1 MGVELV
7 VEEIEFGLVHG
18 EVGGWSMWLSYRLR
32 RISKI
37 LPLASM
43 LRRRRPVHT
52 AVINQEDIMTQ
63 VTIYTSPVCG
73 YCTMAKRLLAGK
85 GVAVHEIDAASD
97 PHTLQ
102 EMMTRSGR
110 RTFPQIFFGERH
122 IGGYDDLVALDRS
135 GGFDAALAA
144 A

>member
-1 MGVELV
+1 
-7 VEEIEFGLVHG
+7 
-18 EVGGWSMWLSYRLR
+18 
-32 RISKI
+32 
-37 LPLASM
+37 M
-43 LRRRRPVHT
+43 LRRRRRGHT
-52 AVINQEDIMTQ
+52 ETINQEDIMTQ